1 MHFCAGLPIILVGC
15 KKDLRRDP
23 RVIEELRKTS
33 QRPVTPE
40 EVSSLPLSSS
50 APLYSLGLPYDTFST
65 CYFPSSMSCFP
76 PFTPH
81 PPPHPFPPTY
91 IQLLPSL
98 TISFHPLYLPRWR
111 LRSPT
116 FLHLVVPALI
126 RYFYHHLIYATPID
140 PIFLSLRSRNS
151 STHCRHRLLYLRS
164 PIDFFLSCACPL
176 PLMMLIILHRV
187 WLSPRRSGQNT
198 TSNVPPNQVRASVK
212 YSNMLRVPLSSAEAR
227 GRRTTDVSLCN

>member
-40 EVSSLPLSSS
+40 EVSSLALSLST
-50 APLYSLGLPYDTFST
+50 PLYSLCLPYHPFST
-65 CYFPSSMSCFP
+65 CYFLSSSYFP

-81 PPPHPFPPTY
+81 PPY
-91 IQLLPSL
+91 IQLLPSP

-111 LRSPT
+111 LRSPA
-116 FLHLVVPALI
+116 FLHLVVSALI

-140 PIFLSLRSRNS
+140 IIFFPSDLATAPRTVATAY
-151 STHCRHRLLYLRS
+151 ST
-164 PIDFFLSCACPL
+164 FAL
-176 PLMMLIILHRV
+176 PLTSFCLAHPPS
-187 WLSPRRSGQNT
+187 LS
-198 TSNVPPNQVRASVK
+198 
-212 YSNMLRVPLSSAEAR
+212 
-227 GRRTTDVSLCN
+227 

>member
-40 EVSSLPLSSS
+40 EVSSLPLSLST
-50 APLYSLGLPYDTFST
+50 PLYSLCLPYHTFST
-65 CYFPSSMSCFP
+65 CYFLSSSSYFS

-81 PPPHPFPPTY
+81 PPY
-91 IQLLPSL
+91 IQLLPSP
-98 TISFHPLYLPRWR
+98 TTSFHPLYLPRWR

-126 RYFYHHLIYATPID
+126 RYFYHHLIM
-140 PIFLSLRSRNS
+140 
-151 STHCRHRLLYLRS
+151 HR
-164 PIDFFLSCACPL
+164 
-176 PLMMLIILHRV
+176 
-187 WLSPRRSGQNT
+187 
-198 TSNVPPNQVRASVK
+198 
-212 YSNMLRVPLSSAEAR
+212 PLSIFSFPFYLATAP
-227 GRRTTDVSLCN
+227 RTDATA